1 MGDEEKLG
9 VIMEKEKQLPR
20 CIQLQFCI
28 FQLLYNTQGDESEKY
43 FFNLSFIGLQ
53 YTFC

>member
-1 MGDEEKLG
+1 
-9 VIMEKEKQLPR
+9 MEKEKQLPR

-28 FQLLYNTQGDESEKY
+28 FQLLYNTQGDENEIH
-43 FFNLSFIGLQ
+43 LSDICSFGLQ